1 MRSASLPSSPERGLP
16 GRVLLILAAAALL
29 SLTAHLLASALTYR
43 LGFPLDDTWIH
54 LTYARNLALRAE
66 WAFLPGIP
74 SAGST
79 APLWTL
85 LLAPG
90 FFLPFSP
97 YLWTYFLGLLCL
109 WALALLAEWL
119 LRRLLPLY
127 RPALPWGGLF
137 FIFEWR
143 LAWAAFSGMETSL
156 YLLLVLLAASLILV
170 GSRHYLALGLL
181 VGLAV
186 WVRPDGLTLLGP
198 LVLLVFFQEAHWSAR
213 WTGWLRLMIGFGAL
227 FLPYLLFNLLVSG
240 APLPNTFYA
249 KQAEYASWQALPLV
263 QRLGVFCLQFFF
275 GPAVLLIPGFLLKLI
290 RAFRQREMGLI
301 LMTIWAVGY
310 VLLYLLRLPVYQ
322 HGRYYLPALVV
333 FLALGLAGLF
343 ESLSPSS
350 RRVGLNWLGTAGL
363 VLLIIFV
370 LAFGVYGL
378 NTYGQEVAF
387 IESQMVETARWM
399 AENLP
404 AGAVVAAHDIGA
416 LGYYDQHPLLDLAG
430 LISPEVIPLINDNP
444 HLSAY
449 LTSQGVDYLIVFP
462 GWRPGLVVSAQPV
475 HAASSE
481 FESLF
486 GLGNLTVYRW
496 PRP

>member
-29 SLTAHLLASALTYR
+29 SLAAHLLASALTYR
-43 LGFPLDDTWIH
+43 IGFPLDDTWIH

-79 APLWTL
+79 APLWTVL
-85 LLAPG
+85 LVPG
-90 FFLPFSP
+90 FFLPLAP
-97 YLWTYFLGLLCL
+97 YLWTFFLGLLCL

-119 LRRLLPLY
+119 LRRLLPAY
-127 RPALPWGGLF
+127 RPTLPWGGLF

-156 YLLLVLLAASLILV
+156 YLLLILLAASLILV
-170 GSRHYLALGLL
+170 GSRRYLALGLL

-198 LVLLVFFQEAHWSAR
+198 LFLLVFFQESSWSVR
-213 WTGWLRLMIGFGAL
+213 WRGWLRLIIGFGAL
-227 FLPYLLFNLLVSG
+227 FLPYLFFNLFISG

-249 KQAEYASWQALPLV
+249 KQAEYVSWQALPLV
-263 QRLGVFCLQFFF
+263 QRLGLFCLQFFF
-275 GPAVLLIPGFLLKLI
+275 GPAVFLIPGFLLKLL
-290 RAFRQREMGLI
+290 RAFRQREAGVLLI
-301 LMTIWAVGY
+301 TTWMVGY

-322 HGRYYLPALVV
+322 HGRYYLPALVI
-333 FLALGLAGLF
+333 FLALGLIGLI
-343 ESLSPSS
+343 ESLPVS
-350 RRVGLNWLGTAGL
+350 RRYRTSWLRVAV
-363 VLLIIFV
+363 VLLMFFV
-370 LAFGVYGL
+370 LAFGIYGL

-404 AGAVVAAHDIGA
+404 TGAIVAAHDIGA
-416 LGYYDQHPLLDLAG
+416 LGYYDHHPLLDLAG
-430 LISPEVIPLINDNP
+430 LISPEVIPQINDDP
-444 HLSAY
+444 RLSAY
-449 LTSQGVDYLIVFP
+449 LTSRGVDYLVVFP
-462 GWRPGLVVSAQPV
+462 GWRSRLVESALPV
-475 HAASSE
+475 HAASGG
-481 FESLF
+481 FEALF

-496 PRP
+496 P